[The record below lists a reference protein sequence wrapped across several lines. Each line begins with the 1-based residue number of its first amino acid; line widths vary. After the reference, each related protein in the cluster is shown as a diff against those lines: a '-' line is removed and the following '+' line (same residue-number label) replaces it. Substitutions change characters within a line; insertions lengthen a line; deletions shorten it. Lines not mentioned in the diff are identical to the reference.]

1 MEEYLAIHILKR
13 GDTMPDDIK
22 IAEEASIYDGADC
35 PIVMRREYFIEFN
48 CDYNLLMY
56 PFDTQICRMLVQV
69 NGIPKQY
76 LHLGAQLPKG
86 CGHCEGADYLGSRTM
101 WSI

>member
-1 MEEYLAIHILKR
+1 MDDTTGTLILKR
-13 GDTMPDDIK
+13 GDARPDDIK

-48 CDYNLLMY
+48 CKYNLLMY

-69 NGIPKQY
+69 NGIPRQAEE
-76 LHLGAQLPKG
+76 L
-86 CGHCEGADYLGSRTM
+86 
-101 WSI
+101 